1 MISFPSDPKGP
12 NASGALV
19 KPNGMEP
26 GGNRMV
32 VYFTCEDCSIVESR
46 VDGAGG
52 KVLKNKFSIDDFGFA
67 SICMD
72 SEGNTFGL
80 HSMN

>member
-19 KPNGMEP
+19 KPNGMEL

-32 VYFTCEDCSIVESR
+32 VYFTCEDCSIEESR

-52 KVLKNKFSIDDFGFA
+52 KVLKNKFSIGEFGYVA
-67 SICMD
+67 LCMD
-72 SEGNTFGL
+72 SVRDSFGR